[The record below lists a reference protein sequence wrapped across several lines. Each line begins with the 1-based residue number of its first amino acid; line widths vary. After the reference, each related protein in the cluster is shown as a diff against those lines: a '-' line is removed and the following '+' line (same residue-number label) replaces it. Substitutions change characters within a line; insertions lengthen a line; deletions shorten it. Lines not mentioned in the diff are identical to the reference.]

1 MSEQAAEYEAYARQ
15 GRSALWLDMGQE
27 GATFDARPAFEQE
40 PGGAVDLGFGAVSG
54 NPVRERDLLLL
65 RSILAREE
73 EHDCGEAFGQML
85 EKLESPTRCYDVLSD
100 KQRQWVEGI
109 AEKLGID
116 VDDPAERNAN
126 VPRGREV
133 ADAAADLRAIR
144 ERKALEDGNLAP
156 GEKLSDV
163 VVPPPRRRPRPL
175 ARGGS

>member
-15 GRSALWLDMGQE
+15 GRSAIWLDMGQE

-65 RSILAREE
+65 RSILARDEE
-73 EHDCGEAFGQML
+73 
-85 EKLESPTRCYDVLSD
+85 
-100 KQRQWVEGI
+100 
-109 AEKLGID
+109 
-116 VDDPAERNAN
+116 
-126 VPRGREV
+126 
-133 ADAAADLRAIR
+133 
-144 ERKALEDGNLAP
+144 
-156 GEKLSDV
+156 EKLSDV